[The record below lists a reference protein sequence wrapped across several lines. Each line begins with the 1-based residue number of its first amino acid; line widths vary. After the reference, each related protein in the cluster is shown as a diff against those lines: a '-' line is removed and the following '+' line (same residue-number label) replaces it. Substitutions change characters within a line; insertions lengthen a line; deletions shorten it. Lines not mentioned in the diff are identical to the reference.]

1 MKSNCKK
8 EHLRNLPPVP
18 LFSDKSVV
26 KSVDKV
32 IVKNSNPFLD
42 SIDLFQYFYF
52 NQINY
57 LKRSL
62 KPLDDDFIN
71 QVNDLLQKK

>member
-1 MKSNCKK
+1 MKSNYKK

-26 KSVDKV
+26 KVV
-32 IVKNSNPFLD
+32 VKNSNPFLD
-42 SIDLFQYFYF
+42 NINLFQYFYF

-62 KPLDDDFIN
+62 KPLDNDFIN